1 MSIYIYAILL
11 SPANNLDLPKGI
23 KNLVE
28 LVVCEDIVAVIERG
42 ISSKDLQEPED
53 ILLSSVISHDRV
65 IQKIFS
71 QISLIPLRFGT
82 IFISISSLLNNLKNN
97 QIQYL
102 QELNKINDKVEHTM
116 KFLPIVFESNNLK
129 DENTKGKNYLL
140 AKKKSYQLQQNFKL
154 EQEKQW
160 QVIKNAIYQ
169 KLLNKVVIEE
179 TEEIKKIFL
188 LTNKNT
194 NINNLITFEQE
205 LSQYWEIIISQP
217 LPCYHFTSIQTV
229 DHS

>member
-1 MSIYIYAILL
+1 M
-11 SPANNLDLPKGI
+11 
-23 KNLVE
+23 
-28 LVVCEDIVAVIERG
+28 
-42 ISSKDLQEPED
+42 
-53 ILLSSVISHDRV
+53 
-65 IQKIFS
+65 
-71 QISLIPLRFGT
+71 
-82 IFISISSLLNNLKNN
+82 
-97 QIQYL
+97 
-102 QELNKINDKVEHTM
+102 
-116 KFLPIVFESNNLK
+116 FESNNLK